1 MPPSSVTQTVR
12 AKKAVVFD
20 LFHTLTS
27 VESIFGGGQPMTC
40 EILGVSHEDWDEQL
54 LVHSRDRLTGLKT
67 DPYSIIRDMAHAIDP
82 AIPEERIRIATESRM
97 ARHLD
102 ALRNIPQENLAVLRR
117 LKSQGKLLALLSNAD
132 VLEVATWD
140 ETPAARLFDATVIS
154 CRVGM
159 VKPERGIYDLC
170 LRELGVTADEAVFV
184 GDGGSDELLGAKD
197 AGMTTV
203 MVTGVMQEL
212 WPDRVTARLHQAD
225 YVIER
230 LSELVG

>member
-1 MPPSSVTQTVR
+1 
-12 AKKAVVFD
+12 VVFD

-27 VESIFGGGQPMTC
+27 VESVLGGGQPMTC

-54 LVHSRDRLTGLKT
+54 LVHSRDRLAGLKT

-82 AIPEERIRIATESRM
+82 AIPEERIRMATESRM
-97 ARHLD
+97 ARHLE

-132 VLEVATWD
+132 VLEVATWH
-140 ETPAARLFDATVIS
+140 ETQAAQLFDATVIS

-170 LRELGVTADEAVFV
+170 MRELGVTADEAVFV